1 MVFPYPYSMITR
13 EEAFELVKGKVKNK
27 NLRKHMLATE
37 ACTRALAPRFGG
49 DPNIW
54 GLAGLLHDVAYEE
67 AEAAGDMM
75 LHGDWGA
82 KIAEEHGLPQDAVQ
96 AIRAHLGDVPRVTNF
111 DKALYAVDP
120 LTGLIV
126 AAALMHPEKLAGIQA
141 KSVLKR
147 FKDKRFAAGA
157 DRGQIQTCSEL
168 GMELT
173 EFVSISLEAM
183 RGIRDELGL

>member
-1 MVFPYPYSMITR
+1 MITR
-13 EEAFELVKGKVKNK
+13 EEALKLVEGKVSNV
-27 NLRKHMLATE
+27 NLRKHMWATE
-37 ACTRALAPRFGG
+37 ACLRALAPRFGG
-49 DPNIW
+49 DAEVW
-54 GLAGLLHDVAYEE
+54 GMAGLLHDVSYED
-67 AEAAGDMM
+67 AERSGGDLY
-75 LHGDWGA
+75 LHAEMGA
-82 KIAEEHGLPQDAVQ
+82 KVTEEQGLPAEGVQ
-96 AIRAHLGDVPRVTNF
+96 AIRAHAGGITRETDL

-126 AAALMHPEKLAGIQA
+126 AAALMHPEKLAGLQT

-157 DRGQIQTCSEL
+157 DRDQIRLCSEL

-173 EFVSISLEAM
+173 EFVSLCLEAM

>member
-1 MVFPYPYSMITR
+1 MITR
-13 EEAFELVKGKVKNK
+13 EEAIKLVEEKVSNV

-37 ACTRALAPRFGG
+37 ACMRALAPRFGG

-54 GLAGLLHDVAYEE
+54 GLAGLLHDAAYED
-67 AEAAGDMM
+67 AEKAGDMM
-75 LHGDWGA
+75 LHADWGA
-82 KIAEEHGLPQDAVQ
+82 KVADEKGLPAEAVQ
-96 AIRAHLGDVPRVTNF
+96 AIRAHLGDVPRVTEF

-126 AAALMHPEKLAGIQA
+126 AAALMHPEKLAGLQA

-157 DRGQIQTCSEL
+157 DRDQIGTCSKL
-168 GMELT
+168 GIQLE

-183 RGIRDELGL
+183 REIRDELGL

>member
-1 MVFPYPYSMITR
+1 MITR
-13 EEAFELVKGKVKNK
+13 EEALKLLEEKVSNV
-27 NLRKHMLATE
+27 NLRKHMLASE
-37 ACTRALAPRFGG
+37 VCLKALASKLGG
-49 DPNIW
+49 DPEVW
-54 GLAGLLHDVAYEE
+54 GLTGLLHDVSYED
-67 AEAAGDMM
+67 AEKAGDMM
-75 LHGDWGA
+75 LHGEMGA
-82 KIAEEHGLPQDAVQ
+82 RVADERGLPPDAVQ

-157 DRGQIQTCSEL
+157 DRDQIRTCSEL
-168 GMELT
+168 GIQLS

>member
-1 MVFPYPYSMITR
+1 MITR
-13 EEAFELVKGKVKNK
+13 EEAFELVKEKVKNK

-37 ACTRALAPRFGG
+37 ACMRALAPRFGG
-49 DPNIW
+49 DPNIC

-67 AEAAGDMM
+67 AEEAGDMM
-75 LHGDWGA
+75 LHADWGA
-82 KIAEEHGLPQDAVQ
+82 KIAEEHGLPAEAVQ
-96 AIRAHLGDVPRVTNF
+96 AIRAHLGDVPRVTEF

-126 AAALMHPEKLAGIQA
+126 AAALMHPEKLSGLET

-157 DRGQIQTCSEL
+157 DRDQIGTSSEL
-168 GMELT
+168 GIQLDD
-173 EFVSISLEAM
+173 FVSLCLEAM
-183 RGIRDELGL
+183 RGIRKDLGL

>member
-1 MVFPYPYSMITR
+1 MITR
-13 EEAFELVKGKVKNK
+13 EDALRLVEEKISNV
-27 NLRKHMLATE
+27 NLRKHMRATE
-37 ACTRALAPRFGG
+37 ACLRALAPRFGA
-49 DPNIW
+49 DPEMW
-54 GLAGLLHDVAYEE
+54 GMAGLLHDVCYED
-67 AEAAGDMM
+67 AEHAGGAME
-75 LHGDWGA
+75 LHAQMGA
-82 KIAEEHGLPQDAVQ
+82 ELAEEKGLPQKAAQ
-96 AIRAHLGDVPRVTNF
+96 AIRAHAGGITRETDL

-126 AAALMHPEKLAGIQA
+126 AAALMHPENLSGLQT

-157 DRGQIQTCSEL
+157 DRDQIRLCSEL

-173 EFVSISLEAM
+173 EFVSVCLEAM